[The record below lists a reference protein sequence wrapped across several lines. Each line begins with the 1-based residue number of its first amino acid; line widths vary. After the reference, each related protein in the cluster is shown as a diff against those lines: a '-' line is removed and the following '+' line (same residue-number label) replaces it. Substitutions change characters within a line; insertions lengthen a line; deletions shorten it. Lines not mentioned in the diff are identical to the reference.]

1 MILPATTSIDLHVF
15 RPIVVK
21 HVEGVVELIIP
32 EDRVWLQLPRLVRRV
47 PRESTNEAPSKIE
60 DVESEGAPRFLA

>member
-1 MILPATTSIDLHVF
+1 M
-15 RPIVVK
+15 K